1 MCSSGSSVVL
11 QTVKILSGDETVSRL
26 AITAC
31 RRKCLAG
38 RGRFPRSSPAH
49 TLSPRL
55 RDLLPSGVPATEAA
69 DSNAIMTPRTGDLV
83 SSRRVTDWQ
92 ARGPD

>member
-1 MCSSGSSVVL
+1 M
-11 QTVKILSGDETVSRL
+11 LSLLVGGNASLDV
-26 AITAC
+26 
-31 RRKCLAG
+31 AG
-38 RGRFPRSSPAH
+38 VPAPLPRTPSP
-49 TLSPRL
+49 PL
-55 RDLLPSGVPATEAA
+55 RDLLPSGVPAAEAA